1 MNILKRKKALLTI
14 YKKLLSCKTSEEV
27 MNLYVEYLKI
37 MVNAPLCNDYFGNKI
52 GNCYTY
58 ALGFICP
65 DLFNI
70 SSKILSGG
78 PININVGFISSDKKS
93 TVRVKSEKEV
103 LDNFYADCEELK
115 IKVFNSK
122 VNASFKHNGY
132 KVFIF
137 VPYDIKETGDFHFV
151 RQNYNGELIH
161 KNGYLGEVVRLN
173 SLEEIDKD
181 YQLVKTLELV
191 RPNRRKS

>member
-1 MNILKRKKALLTI
+1 MNIIERKRELLTI
-14 YKKLLSCKTSEEV
+14 YKKLLFCKTSEEV

-103 LDNFYADCEELK
+103 LDNFNADCEVLK
-115 IKVFNSK
+115 IKVFNSG
-122 VNASFKHNGY
+122 VNSNFKHNGY
-132 KVFIF
+132 KVFVFI
-137 VPYDIKETGDFHFV
+137 PNDIEKSGDFHFV
-151 RQNYNGELIH
+151 RQNYDGKLFH
-161 KNGYLGEVVRLN
+161 KNGYLGEVVRLD
-173 SLEEIDKD
+173 SLKEINEE
-181 YQLVKTLELV
+181 YRLVKTLELV
-191 RPNRRKS
+191 RPNRGR